1 MPKLVSKRNET
12 DFVDG
17 TYRIQD
23 LVDID
28 QLRNLFDRFTATTG
42 FTIGFIDHPGMD
54 ILIATGWK
62 RICTEFHRC
71 GEGSRRSCVNSNAK
85 LLGKLKNPGEVAV
98 ELCENGLVDCATP
111 IIIEGRRIASLA
123 TGQMLL
129 HAPDMDFFKIQAERN
144 GFDVGA
150 YLLALSDIEIV
161 DEDRLKN
168 ITGFLGSMAQMI
180 SESGHARLKAE
191 RDFAER
197 RTAEEMLLQAE
208 ERFRLIFEKSTAA
221 IVFGRREGG
230 VEVANAAATDLFG
243 WTEDEMR
250 ALSLANMVDVNDER
264 FSDALAVRNLT
275 GSFRGELR
283 CRRKDGTKFSADVI
297 STLFND
303 SKGQIC
309 SSSMFVDITRR
320 KETEEDLLRYRNIV
334 SSTTDAVAFLDTS
347 GKYRIVNDA
356 YCLLA
361 GINREE
367 LLGTSLVSF
376 VKDSDYRERAR
387 KRFDRS
393 LCGDNVTSEEWV
405 DAPKLGM
412 RFIHSSYVPY
422 RDSFGRISGVVT
434 TIRDTTDRKQQEES
448 LRKSLQDVRMRENA
462 LSTISQGVLVC
473 GADRK
478 ITYAN
483 DAFEKITGYSEQEV
497 VGKPCSIL
505 QGPKTSVQTIE
516 EMRKALDN
524 LETFHG
530 EIINYRKNGCEFWN
544 DLSIS
549 PLFDERGTL
558 TQFIGVQRDVTAR
571 KNSERALRESQLLIS
586 TVFDSLDE
594 HVAVLDGNGTIIAVN
609 ETWRRFGRENGASKQ
624 LSDGIGVCYLTGCET
639 APASASRK
647 QAMVVRE
654 GIQRVLMGSQS
665 KFESEYS
672 CHSPEV
678 YRWFNMRVI
687 PLRGSHGGALVIHE
701 NITER
706 KKMEHERSEN
716 IKKLSAVSRRLVAV
730 QEDARRR
737 LAAALHD
744 STSPNL
750 AAIRV
755 NNEVASM
762 ALEEGKLD
770 ELAAR
775 MEDTS
780 ALVEETVASIR
791 EICADLRP
799 SALDYAG
806 LVPALEAY
814 ASQFSRRTGIEVSCV
829 FAGEGTRLSSELES
843 VFFRL
848 FQEALTNIA
857 KHAMAKTVEISLRID
872 TQPMV
877 LKICDDGRGFDLDSL
892 GGNTG
897 LGLINMREMCEFSG
911 GKFGI
916 VSGKGAGTC
925 IRVEFG
931 EREDGA

>member
-1 MPKLVSKRNET
+1 MPKLVSKRNKP

-62 RICTEFHRC
+62 SICTKFHRC

-85 LLGKLKNPGEVAV
+85 LLGKLNNPGEVAV

-129 HAPDMDFFKIQAERN
+129 HAPDIDFFKRQAERN
-144 GFDVGA
+144 GYDVGS
-150 YLLALSDIEIV
+150 YLEALSDIEII

-168 ITGFLGSMAQMI
+168 ITGFIGSMAQMI
-180 SESGHARLKAE
+180 SESGYAKLKAE
-191 RDFAER
+191 KESAER
-197 RTAEEMLLQAE
+197 RIAEKLRFRAE
-208 ERFRLIFEKSTAA
+208 KRFRLIFEKSTAA
-221 IVFGRREGG
+221 IVFGRPEGG
-230 VEVANAAATDLFG
+230 FEIANAAAINLFG
-243 WTEDEMR
+243 WKEDEMR
-250 ALSLANMVDVNDER
+250 TFGLANMMDVTDER
-264 FSDALAVRNLT
+264 LSDALAVRDRT

-283 CRRKDGTKFSADVI
+283 CKRKDGTTFVAEVI

-303 SKGQIC
+303 SIGQVL
-309 SSSMFVDITRR
+309 SSSMFVDITGRR
-320 KETEEDLLRYRNIV
+320 ETEEDLLRYRNIV
-334 SSTTDAVAFLDTS
+334 SSTTDAVAFLDAR

-361 GINREE
+361 GLKREE
-367 LLGTSLVSF
+367 LLGASLVYF
-376 VKDSDYRERAR
+376 VKDTDYRKMAR
-387 KRFDRS
+387 NRFDRS
-393 LCGDNVTSEEWV
+393 LSGENVTSEEWADV
-405 DAPKLGM
+405 PQLG
-412 RFIHSSYVPY
+412 RRVINSSYVPY

-434 TIRDTTDRKQQEES
+434 TIRDTTERKQQEES
-448 LRKSLQDVRMRENA
+448 LRNSLQDVRLRENA

-473 GADRK
+473 GADRR

-483 DAFEKITGYSEQEV
+483 DAFEKITGYSEHEV

-524 LETFHG
+524 LEPFHG
-530 EIINYRKNGCEFWN
+530 EIINYRKDGSEFWN

-549 PLFDERGTL
+549 PLFDEKGTL

-594 HVAVLDGNGTIIAVN
+594 HVAVLDDNGTIIAVN
-609 ETWRRFGRENGASKQ
+609 ETWRRFGRENGASKK
-624 LSDGIGVCYLTGCET
+624 LSNGIGVCYLTGCET
-639 APASASRK
+639 PPLSANRK
-647 QAMVVRE
+647 HAMAARE
-654 GIQRVLMGSQS
+654 GIQRVLAGSQK
-665 KFESEYS
+665 KFELEYS
-672 CHSPEV
+672 CHSPEAH
-678 YRWFNMRVI
+678 RWFNMRVI
-687 PLRGSHGGALVIHE
+687 PLCGSHGGALVIHE
-701 NITER
+701 KITER
-706 KKMEHERSEN
+706 KRMEHERSEN
-716 IKKLSAVSRRLVAV
+716 VKKLSAVSRRLVAV

-775 MEDTS
+775 MEDNS
-780 ALVEETVASIR
+780 ALVEETAESIR

-806 LVPALEAY
+806 LIPALEAY
-814 ASQFSRRTGIEVSCV
+814 ANQFSRRTGIEVSFI
-829 FAGEGTRLSSELES
+829 FAGEGTRLPSELES

-857 KHAMAKTVEISLRID
+857 KHAMAKSVNINLRID

-877 LKICDDGRGFDLDSL
+877 LKICDDGQGFDLDSL
-892 GGNTG
+892 GSNTG
-897 LGLINMREMCEFSG
+897 LGIINMREMCEFSG
-911 GKFGI
+911 GKFSI
-916 VSGKGAGTC
+916 LSGRGRGTC
-925 IRVEFG
+925 IHIEIG
-931 EREDGA
+931 AREEGV